1 MTISVLDK
9 KQKIKESLKKTK
21 EKRKN
26 QTPKVYQLKISYSN
40 LNKQQKEWLERVFL
54 EAKWLYNY
62 TVANIENRL
71 NPKTEK
77 LKQVEIKTPQGIET
91 RKLTCLSSQM
101 KQGILDRIKKNLTDL
116 SKAKQK
122 GIKVGKLK
130 FKSDYKNIPLKQNNI
145 TFKVLKDKNRIKIQ
159 GLKKPLRVL
168 GLHQLPENCDI
179 AKAELIK
186 KPDGYYIYL
195 TCYID
200 KQTEKQKQ
208 KKINKPIGIDF
219 GIKHQLTL
227 SNGIKINYSVEET
240 KRLKKLQKKL
250 SRQQKG
256 SKNYQKTKQKIQ
268 KEHQKIYNR
277 RKDIKNRI
285 LSLLK
290 RYKYVLIQEEQIKN
304 WHSGLFGKQ
313 IQNTGIGGI
322 ISMLKQN
329 IETLILV
336 DRYEATTKICSRCG
350 QKKED
355 ITLLDRTYKCEKCGL
370 VIDRDL
376 NSAINILKIGLQK
389 VETTTI
395 KNLPLDWW
403 DVKPVERHI
412 CEAKWRLKEEQA
424 TAQVFKSNPYI
435 HVSYTSVKQEA
446 SNFS

>member
-1 MTISVLDK
+1 MTTTVLDK

-26 QTPKVYQLKISYSN
+26 QIPKVYQLKISYSN
-40 LNKQQKEWLERVFL
+40 LNKEQKQWLERVFL

-71 NPKTEK
+71 NPQTEK
-77 LKQVEIKTPQGIET
+77 LKQVEIKTPKGIET
-91 RKLTCLSSQM
+91 REITCLSSQM
-101 KQGILDRIKKNLTDL
+101 KQGILDRIKKNLSDL

-122 GIKVGKLK
+122 GKKVGKLK
-130 FKSDYKNIPLKQNNI
+130 FKSDYKNIPLKQNGI

-159 GLKKPLRVL
+159 GLKKPLRAL
-168 GLHQLPENCDI
+168 GLRQLPENCDI

-186 KPDGYYIYL
+186 KPDGYYIHL

-200 KQTEKQKQ
+200 KNQIEQE
-208 KKINKPIGIDF
+208 KINKSIGIDF

-227 SNGIKINYSVEET
+227 SNGIKINYRIEET

-250 SRQQKG
+250 SRQQKE
-256 SKNYQKTKQKIQ
+256 SKNYQKTKHKIQ

-277 RKDIKNRI
+277 RKDIKNKI

-313 IQNTGIGGI
+313 IQNTGIGGV

-329 IETLILV
+329 IETLIPV

-350 QKKED
+350 NRKED
-355 ITLLDRTYKCEKCGL
+355 ITLSDRTYKCGNCGL

-376 NSAINILKIGLQK
+376 NSAINILKIGLTK

-403 DVKPVERHI
+403 DVKPVER
-412 CEAKWRLKEEQA
+412 EA
-424 TAQVFKSNPYI
+424 TARVFKDNPYI
-435 HVSYTSVKQEA
+435 RVSYTSVKQEA
-446 SNFS
+446 RLF

>member
-1 MTISVLDK
+1 MATTVLDK

-26 QTPKVYQLKISYSN
+26 QIPKVYQLKISYSN
-40 LNKQQKEWLERVFL
+40 LNNQQKHWLERVFL

-62 TVANIENRL
+62 CIADIPNRL
-71 NPKTEK
+71 TPQTEK
-77 LKQVEIKTPQGIET
+77 IKQIEVKTPKGIET
-91 RKLTCLSSQM
+91 RQITCLSSQM
-101 KQGILDRIKKNLTDL
+101 KQGILDRIKKNLSDL

-130 FKSDYKNIPLKQNNI
+130 FKSDYRNIPLKQNGI
-145 TFKVLKDKNRIKIQ
+145 TFKILKDKNRIKLQ
-159 GLKKPLRVL
+159 GLKKPVRVL

-200 KQTEKQKQ
+200 KKQIKEE
-208 KKINKPIGIDF
+208 KINKPIAIDF

-227 SNGIKINYSVEET
+227 SNGIKINYRIEET
-240 KRLKKLQKKL
+240 KRLKRLQKKL
-250 SRQQKG
+250 SRQKKG

-277 RKDIKNRI
+277 RKDIQNKI
-285 LSLLK
+285 ISLLK
-290 RYKYVLIQEEQIKN
+290 RYEYVLIQDEAVKQ

-313 IQNTGIGGI
+313 VQNTGIGGI
-322 ISMLKQN
+322 ISRLKQN
-329 IETLILV
+329 LETLISV
-336 DRYEATTKICSRCG
+336 DRYEATTKTCSNCG
-350 QKKED
+350 SRKED
-355 ITLLDRTYKCEKCGL
+355 ITLSDRTYRCEKCGL

-389 VETTTI
+389 VEKTTI
-395 KNLPLDWW
+395 KNIGLDRPELT
-403 DVKPVERHI
+403 PVER
-412 CEAKWRLKEEQA
+412 EASARI
-424 TAQVFKSNPYI
+424 FKDNPYI
-435 HVSYTSVKQEA
+435 RVSYASLKQEA
-446 SNFS
+446 RL

>member
-1 MTISVLDK
+1 MTATIEKSEK
-9 KQKIKESLKKTK
+9 RQKIKDSLKKTK

-26 QTPKVYQLKISYSN
+26 QIAKAYQLKISYSN
-40 LNKQQKEWLERVFL
+40 LNKEQKQWLRKVFL

-62 TVANIENRL
+62 VIADIENRL
-71 NPKTEK
+71 NLQTEK
-77 LKQVEIKTPQGIET
+77 TKQVEIKTPNET
-91 RKLTCLSSQM
+91 EIREIKCLSSQM
-101 KQGILDRIKKNLTDL
+101 KQGILDRIKKNLSAL

-130 FKSDYKNIPLKQNNI
+130 FKSDYRNIPLKQNNI
-145 TFKVLKDKNRIKIQ
+145 TFKVLKDKNRIKLQ
-159 GLKKPLRVL
+159 GLKKPVRVL

-186 KPDGYYIYL
+186 KSDGYYIYL

-200 KQTEKQKQ
+200 KNQIKEE
-208 KKINKPIGIDF
+208 KINKPIGIDF

-227 SNGIKINYSVEET
+227 SNGIKINYFIEET

-250 SRQQKG
+250 SKQQKE
-256 SKNYQKTKQKIQ
+256 SKNYQRTKQKIQ

-277 RKDIKNRI
+277 RKDIQNKI

-290 RYKYVLIQEEQIKN
+290 RYEYVLIQDEQIKQ

-322 ISMLKQN
+322 ISRLKQSL
-329 IETLILV
+329 ETLIPV
-336 DRYEATTKICSRCG
+336 DRSEATTKVCSQCG
-350 QKKED
+350 NKKQD
-355 ITLLDRTYKCEKCGL
+355 IKLSDRTYKCEVCGL

-376 NSAINILKIGLQK
+376 NSAINILKMGLQK

-395 KNLPLDWW
+395 KNIGLDRPELT
-403 DVKPVERHI
+403 PVER
-412 CEAKWRLKEEQA
+412 EAIARILG
-424 TAQVFKSNPYI
+424 SNPYI
-435 HVSYTSVKQEA
+435 RVSYASLKQEA
-446 SNFS
+446 T

>member
-1 MTISVLDK
+1 MTTTVLDK
-9 KQKIKESLKKTK
+9 KQRIKESLKKTK

-26 QTPKVYQLKISYSN
+26 QIPKVYQLKISYSN
-40 LNKQQKEWLERVFL
+40 LNKQQKQWLERVFL

-62 TVANIENRL
+62 TIADIENRL
-71 NPKTEK
+71 NSQTEK
-77 LKQVEIKTPQGIET
+77 IKQVEVKTPQGIET
-91 RKLTCLSSQM
+91 RDIICLSSQM
-101 KQGILDRIKKNLTDL
+101 KQGILDRIKKNLSDL

-130 FKSDYKNIPLKQNNI
+130 FKSDYRNIPLKQNEI
-145 TFKVLKDKNRIKIQ
+145 TFKVLKDKNRIKLQ
-159 GLKKPLRVL
+159 GLKKPVRVL
-168 GLHQLPENCDI
+168 GLQQLPENCDI

-208 KKINKPIGIDF
+208 EKINKPIGIDF

-227 SNGIKINYSVEET
+227 SNGIKINYTVEET

-268 KEHQKIYNR
+268 RQHQKIYNR
-277 RKDIKNRI
+277 RKDIKNKI

-290 RYKYVLIQEEQIKN
+290 IYEYVLIQEEQIKN

-329 IETLILV
+329 IETLIPV
-336 DRYEATTKICSRCG
+336 DKYEATTKVCSRCG
-350 QKKED
+350 NKKED
-355 ITLLDRTYKCEKCGL
+355 IALSDRT
-370 VIDRDL
+370 
-376 NSAINILKIGLQK
+376 
-389 VETTTI
+389 
-395 KNLPLDWW
+395 
-403 DVKPVERHI
+403 
-412 CEAKWRLKEEQA
+412 
-424 TAQVFKSNPYI
+424 
-435 HVSYTSVKQEA
+435 
-446 SNFS
+446 

>member
-1 MTISVLDK
+1 MTTTVLDK
-9 KQKIKESLKKTK
+9 KQKIKESLRKTK
-21 EKRKN
+21 EKRKT
-26 QTPKVYQLKISYSN
+26 QIPKVYQLKVSYSN
-40 LNKQQKEWLERVFL
+40 LNKYQKQWLERVFL

-62 TVANIENRL
+62 TIADIENRL
-71 NPKTEK
+71 NSKTEK
-77 LKQVEIKTPQGIET
+77 LKQVEIKTPQGIEA
-91 RKLTCLSSQM
+91 RELICLSSQM
-101 KQGILDRIKKNLTDL
+101 KQGILDRIKKNITDL

-130 FKSDYKNIPLKQNNI
+130 FKSDYRNIPLKQNEI

-159 GLKKPLRVL
+159 GLKKPVRVL
-168 GLHQLPENCDI
+168 GLHQLPEDCDI

-200 KQTEKQKQ
+200 KKIENQKQ
-208 KKINKPIGIDF
+208 EKINKPIGIDF

-227 SNGIKINYSVEET
+227 SNGVKINYRVEET

-256 SKNYQKTKQKIQ
+256 SRNYQKTKQKIQ
-268 KEHQKIYNR
+268 KEYQKIYNR
-277 RKDIKNRI
+277 RKDIKNKI

-290 RYKYVLIQEEQIKN
+290 KYEYVLIQEEQIKN
-304 WHSGLFGKQ
+304 WHSRLFGKQ

-329 IETLILV
+329 IETLKPV
-336 DRYEATTKICSRCG
+336 DKYEATTKMCSKCG
-350 QKKED
+350 NRKED
-355 ITLLDRTYKCEKCGL
+355 ITLSDRTYKCNSCGL

-389 VETTTI
+389 VEKTTI
-395 KNLPLDWW
+395 KNLPTDCGE
-403 DVKPVERHI
+403 VTPVER
-412 CEAKWRLKEEQA
+412 EA
-424 TAQVFKSNPYI
+424 TARVFKGNPYI
-435 HVSYTSVKQEA
+435 RVSYTSVK
-446 SNFS
+446 

>member
-1 MTISVLDK
+1 MTTTLDK

-26 QTPKVYQLKISYSN
+26 QIAKVYQLKTSYTN
-40 LNKQQKEWLERVFL
+40 LNKEQKQWFERIFL

-62 TVANIENRL
+62 VVADIQNRL
-71 NPKTEK
+71 NPQIEKT
-77 LKQVEIKTPQGIET
+77 KQVEIKTPNGTET
-91 RKLTCLSSQM
+91 REIKCLSSQM
-101 KQGILDRIKKNLTDL
+101 RQGILDRIKKNLSDL

-130 FKSDYKNIPLKQNNI
+130 FKTDYRNIPLKQNNI
-145 TFKVLKDKNRIKIQ
+145 TFKVLKEKNRIKLQ
-159 GLKKPLRVL
+159 GLKKPIRIL

-200 KQTEKQKQ
+200 KNQIKQE
-208 KKINKPIGIDF
+208 KINKPIGIDF

-240 KRLKKLQKKL
+240 KRIKKLQKKL

-256 SKNYQKTKQKIQ
+256 SRNYQKTKQKFQ

-277 RKDIKNRI
+277 RKDIKNKI
-285 LSLLK
+285 LALLK
-290 RYKYVLIQEEQIKN
+290 RYEYVLIQDEQIKQ

-322 ISMLKQN
+322 ISRLKQN
-329 IETLILV
+329 LETLIPV
-336 DRYEATTKICSRCG
+336 DRYEATTKLCSQCEN
-350 QKKED
+350 KKED
-355 ITLLDRTYKCEKCGL
+355 IKLSERTYKCNICGL
-370 VIDRDL
+370 VIDRDI

-389 VETTTI
+389 EERTTI
-395 KNLPLDWW
+395 KNLPTDCGE
-403 DVKPVERHI
+403 VTPVERT
-412 CEAKWRLKEEQA
+412 A
-424 TAQVFKSNPYI
+424 TARILGSNPYI
-435 HVSYTSVKQEA
+435 RISYASLKQEA
-446 SNFS
+446 TY

>member
-1 MTISVLDK
+1 MTTTVLDK

-26 QTPKVYQLKISYSN
+26 QIPKVYQLKISYSN
-40 LNKQQKEWLERVFL
+40 LNNHQRQWLERVFL

-62 TVANIENRL
+62 TIADIENRL
-71 NPKTEK
+71 NSQTEK
-77 LKQVEIKTPQGIET
+77 IKQVEVKTPQGIET
-91 RKLTCLSSQM
+91 RDIICLSSQM
-101 KQGILDRIKKNLTDL
+101 KQGILDRIKKNLSDL

-130 FKSDYKNIPLKQNNI
+130 FKSDYRNIPLKQNEI
-145 TFKVLKDKNRIKIQ
+145 TFKVLKDKNRIKLQ
-159 GLKKPLRVL
+159 GLKKPVRVL
-168 GLHQLPENCDI
+168 GLQQLPENCDI

-195 TCYID
+195 TSYID
-200 KQTEKQKQ
+200 KDQIKQE
-208 KKINKPIGIDF
+208 KINKLIGIDF

-256 SKNYQKTKQKIQ
+256 SRNYQKTKQKIQ
-268 KEHQKIYNR
+268 RQHQKIYNR
-277 RKDIKNRI
+277 RKDIKNKI

-290 RYKYVLIQEEQIKN
+290 KYEYVLIQEEQIKN
-304 WHSGLFGKQ
+304 WHRGLFGKQ

-329 IETLILV
+329 IETLIPV
-336 DRYEATTKICSRCG
+336 DKYEATTKVCSRCG
-350 QKKED
+350 CRKED
-355 ITLLDRTYKCEKCGL
+355 IKLSVRTYKCEKCGL

-389 VETTTI
+389 VEKTTI
-395 KNLPLDWW
+395 KNLPTDCGE
-403 DVKPVERHI
+403 VTPVER
-412 CEAKWRLKEEQA
+412 QA
-424 TAQVFKSNPYI
+424 TARILGSNPYI
-435 HVSYTSVKQEA
+435 RVSYTSVKQEA
-446 SNFS
+446 PNFS

>member
-1 MTISVLDK
+1 MTTVLDK

-21 EKRKN
+21 EKREN
-26 QTPKVYQLKISYSN
+26 QIPKVYQLKISYSN
-40 LNKQQKEWLERVFL
+40 LNKQQKTWLKRVFL

-62 TVANIENRL
+62 TVADIQNRL
-71 NPKTEK
+71 NSKTEK
-77 LKQVEIKTPQGIET
+77 LKQVEVKTPQGYEKRQI
-91 RKLTCLSSQM
+91 TCLSSQM
-101 KQGILDRIKKNLTDL
+101 KQGILDRIKKNLFDL

-130 FKSDYKNIPLKQNNI
+130 FKSDYRNIPLKQNEI
-145 TFKVLKDKNRIKIQ
+145 TFKVLKDKNKIKLQ
-159 GLKKPLRVL
+159 GLKKPVRVL

-186 KPDGYYIYL
+186 KPDGCYIHL

-200 KQTEKQKQ
+200 KQNEKQKQ
-208 KKINKPIGIDF
+208 EKINKPIGIDF

-256 SKNYQKTKQKIQ
+256 SRNYQKTKQKIQ
-268 KEHQKIYNR
+268 KQHQKIYNR
-277 RKDIKNRI
+277 RKDIKNKI

-290 RYKYVLIQEEQIKN
+290 RYEYVLIQEEQIKN

-329 IETLILV
+329 IETLIPV
-336 DRYEATTKICSRCG
+336 NKYEATTKMCSRCG
-350 QKKED
+350 NRKED
-355 ITLLDRTYKCEKCGL
+355 ITLSDRTYKCNNCGL

-389 VETTTI
+389 VEKTTI
-395 KNLPLDWW
+395 KNLPTDCGE
-403 DVKPVERHI
+403 VTPVE
-412 CEAKWRLKEEQA
+412 KEA
-424 TAQVFKSNPYI
+424 TARVFKDNPYI
-435 HVSYTSVKQEA
+435 RVSYTSTKQEA
-446 SNFS
+446 RLFSKP